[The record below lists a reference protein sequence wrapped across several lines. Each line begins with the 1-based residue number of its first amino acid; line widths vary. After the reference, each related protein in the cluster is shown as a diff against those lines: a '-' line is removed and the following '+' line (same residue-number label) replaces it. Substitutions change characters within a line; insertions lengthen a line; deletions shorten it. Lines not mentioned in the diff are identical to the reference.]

1 MALLYVS
8 QKSKFSAKKGIKP
21 YAKPKVIP
29 AYAQGLYKPSKPFH
43 RTTEHIPSVESIGY
57 SCCAK
62 KEDKVYT
69 GDSIVG
75 IGTMHKSN
83 AVPIFNDSQAKD
95 IAAMRRN

>member
-29 AYAQGLYKPSKPFH
+29 AYAQGVYKPSKPFH
-43 RTTEHIPSVESIGY
+43 RTTEQLPSVESTGY

-62 KEDKVYT
+62 KQDKASRARLGRKRKRET
-69 GDSIVG
+69 FI
-75 IGTMHKSN
+75 
-83 AVPIFNDSQAKD
+83 
-95 IAAMRRN
+95 IAE